1 VEETETN
8 FGLRAES
15 AALKAQN
22 AELMRALSE
31 AERKNDRL
39 RQILETVPGVVWE
52 IEGAPDAPG
61 RVVYVNERAEQILG
75 YRREEWLGAENL
87 WLSIAHPEDR
97 PKLLAIPLEQ
107 LPIVTAEHRLLAK
120 DGREVWVE
128 PHVTILRDASGV
140 PVGMGGVA
148 LDVTERVKTEQVRA
162 ELLERSKGLKTRV
175 DRVTASVP
183 GIVWEVSGRAGTPE
197 HRFTFVSD
205 YATTMIGYL
214 PEEVTGDKEFWRQV
228 THPEDQ
234 ERAAR
239 EIRAVYEKGTGS
251 VQYRWLARDGR
262 VVWVESTFHVIR
274 DEEGMTVSA
283 YGVTMDITDRK
294 LADEERARL
303 KDEVIHAQ
311 AAALEELSTPLI
323 PISADILVMPLIGAV
338 DRARAERV
346 IETLLQGVSRA
357 RARFA
362 IIDITGVS
370 SVDTQIAGTLLR
382 AARAVRLLGAEVV
395 LTGIRPEVAQ
405 TLVALGTDLQGIA
418 TCGSLESG
426 IAYAARRRAELVA

>member
-1 VEETETN
+1 M
-8 FGLRAES
+8 FALRAEI
-15 AALKAQN
+15 AALKSQN
-22 AELMRALSE
+22 AELTRALAE

-39 RQILETVPGVVWE
+39 
-52 IEGAPDAPG
+52 
-61 RVVYVNERAEQILG
+61 
-75 YRREEWLGAENL
+75 
-87 WLSIAHPEDR
+87 
-97 PKLLAIPLEQ
+97 
-107 LPIVTAEHRLLAK
+107 
-120 DGREVWVE
+120 
-128 PHVTILRDASGV
+128 
-140 PVGMGGVA
+140 
-148 LDVTERVKTEQVRA
+148 RA
-162 ELLERSKGLKTRV
+162 ELLERSKGLKARI

-183 GIVWEVSGRAGTPE
+183 GMLWEVRGRAGTPE

-205 YATTMIGYL
+205 YANTMIGYL
-214 PEEVTGDKEFWRQV
+214 PEEITGDKDFWRHV

-234 ERAAR
+234 EQSAR

-251 VQYRWLARDGR
+251 VQYRWFAKDGR

-274 DEEGMTVSA
+274 DEEGMPVSA
-283 YGVTMDITDRK
+283 YGITIDVTDRK

-303 KDEVIHAQ
+303 KDEVIRAQ

-338 DRARAERV
+338 DRVRAERV
-346 IETLLQGVSRA
+346 IETLLQGISRA

-362 IIDITGVS
+362 LIEITGVA
-370 SVDTQIAGTLLR
+370 SVDTQTADTLLR

-405 TLVALGTDLQGIA
+405 TLVALGTNLEGIA

-426 IAYAARRRAELVA
+426 IAYATRRRSELVT